1 MALPNEKSSTA
12 KVLSFRPAQDRVD
25 TARRRE
31 QFDRLNAEVEAG
43 RRFVSSLE
51 TLSQFRQ
58 KEPSEAEIMDALDQ
72 ALRCVVEATCANDGA
87 VMIMDESN
95 GDLIF
100 ALVHGNVPK
109 KKLLWKR
116 VPAGRGV
123 AHWVAIHRRGA
134 IVNSA
139 LNDERFYRGIDVAS
153 GFHTRSIVAVPL
165 LDGDKAIGVI
175 EVLNKKD
182 GEFFSPSDQ
191 NYLTL
196 MAHLASG
203 LLTKLRDREPEQD
216 SEK

>member
-1 MALPNEKSSTA
+1 MALPKEKSSTA

-25 TARRRE
+25 TAKRRE
-31 QFDRLNAEVEAG
+31 QFERLNAEIEAG
-43 RRFVSSLE
+43 RRFVNSLE
-51 TLSQFRQ
+51 TLSRFRQ

-72 ALRCVVEATCANDGA
+72 ALRCVVEATCADDGA

-100 ALVHGNVPK
+100 ALTYGNVPK
-109 KKLLWKR
+109 EKLLWKR
-116 VPAGRGV
+116 VPAGRG
-123 AHWVAIHRRGA
+123 AAQWVATHRRGA

-139 LNDERFYRGIDVAS
+139 LNDDRFYRGIDIAS
-153 GFHTRSIVAVPL
+153 GYHTRSIVAVPL

-182 GEFFSPSDQ
+182 GEFFSLSDQ
-191 NYLTL
+191 DHLTL

-203 LLTKLRDREPEQD
+203 LLTKLRNREPGQD
-216 SEK
+216 SQK